1 MIDAQNIITRLIA
14 QVEGFASV
22 QGALELAA
30 LLQSNPQVHV
40 KPRAYVVPLGLRG
53 GAVTSVSGAFLQSV
67 DMSFAVFIA
76 FSAAADRA
84 GARHVDT
91 VGLTQSATINA
102 LCGWVP
108 DGSTVNG
115 DCRLA
120 RAYLAEL
127 KPGAIVYALEFTVP
141 DQIRIIP

>member
-1 MIDAQNIITRLIA
+1 MIEAQSIITRLIA
-14 QVEGFASV
+14 RVDGFASV

-53 GAVTSVSGAFLQSV
+53 GAVTSVTGAFLQSV
-67 DMSFAVFIA
+67 DLSFAVFIA
-76 FSAAADRA
+76 FSAAADRS
-84 GARHVDT
+84 GKRHVNE
-91 VGLTQSATINA
+91 VSAIQSAVIAA

-108 DGSTVNG
+108 TGSTING
-115 DCRLA
+115 DLRLG

-127 KPGAIVYALEFTVP
+127 KPGAIVYALEFIVP
-141 DQIRIIP
+141 DQIRIVP